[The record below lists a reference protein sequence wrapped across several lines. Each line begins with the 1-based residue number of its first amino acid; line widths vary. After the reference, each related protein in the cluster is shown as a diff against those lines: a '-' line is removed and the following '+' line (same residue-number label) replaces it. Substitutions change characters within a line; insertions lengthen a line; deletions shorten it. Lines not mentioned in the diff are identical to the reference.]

1 MAISYLAG
9 SVSQA
14 ERRRLD
20 QYQSDIVSDGPSLQC
35 TQLIQLKTSA
45 KRICQCCRCFEEM
58 AVTVATVIILAAVV
72 SLFAAFA
79 AGLGW
84 AQEYARQ
91 LSAAPAYARR
101 PKRRP
106 F

>member
-1 MAISYLAG
+1 
-9 SVSQA
+9 
-14 ERRRLD
+14 
-20 QYQSDIVSDGPSLQC
+20 
-35 TQLIQLKTSA
+35 
-45 KRICQCCRCFEEM
+45 M
-58 AVTVATVIILAAVV
+58 AVTVATVIILAAMV